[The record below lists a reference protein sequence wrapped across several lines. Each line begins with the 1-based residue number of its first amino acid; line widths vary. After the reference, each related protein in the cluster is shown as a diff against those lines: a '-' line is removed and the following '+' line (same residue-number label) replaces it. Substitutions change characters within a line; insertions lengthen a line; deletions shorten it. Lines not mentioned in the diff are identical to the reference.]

1 VDLEGIEMRKLQN
14 LFVLL
19 VILACASA
27 ASAQR
32 TEVTITLNEQFF
44 DALLDAVFQNAGAP
58 EFPLTSQSSTS
69 TVGIGSS
76 YLPAAS
82 ECNESIRLLREGSGV
97 RTAVRFREGKIYAPL
112 AFDGNYN
119 PPFIGC
125 VNFAGLAEAN
135 IDLEFDQAG
144 QRLIAKANVYNVS
157 LNGTGG
163 VGGAVIAKMVQG
175 SIDRKINPIEIIR
188 LDKLSF
194 PLPLKSDASVKM
206 KAVVIKHEITNGS
219 LVIHI
224 LYEFV
229 KG

>member
-1 VDLEGIEMRKLQN
+1 MKKVKN
-14 LFVLL
+14 LFVLF
-19 VILACASA
+19 VILGCVSA

-32 TEVTITLNEQFF
+32 TEITITLNEQFF
-44 DALLDAVFQNAGAP
+44 DTLLDAVFQNAGPP
-58 EFPLTSQSSTS
+58 EFPLTSQQPNNSADVNSA
-69 TVGIGSS
+69 GIGSGPS
-76 YLPAAS
+76 RLPPA
-82 ECNESIRLLREGSGV
+82 CNESIRILREGSGV
-97 RTAVRFREGKIYAPL
+97 KTAVRFREGRIYAPM

-125 VNFAGLAEAN
+125 VNFAGLAETN
-135 IDLEFDQAG
+135 IDLDFDPAG
-144 QRLIAKANVYNVS
+144 QRLIARANVFNVS

-175 SIDRKINPIEIIR
+175 SIDRKINPFEIVR

-194 PLPLKSDASVKM
+194 PLPLKSDTSVKM
-206 KAVVIKHEITNGS
+206 KAVGIKYEITNGS

>member
-1 VDLEGIEMRKLQN
+1 MRRLKN
-14 LFVLL
+14 LFVMF
-19 VILACASA
+19 VIMACASA

-58 EFPLTSQSSTS
+58 EFPLTSHLPTSSTVTS
-69 TVGIGSS
+69 TTGIGSN

-97 RTAVRFREGKIYAPL
+97 RTAVRFREGKIYAPM

-125 VNFAGLAEAN
+125 VNFAGLAETN

-194 PLPLKSDASVKM
+194 PLPLKGDASVKM
-206 KAVVIKHEITNGS
+206 KAVGIKHEITNGS

-224 LYEFV
+224 LYDFV

>member
-1 VDLEGIEMRKLQN
+1 MKKVKN
-14 LFVLL
+14 LFVLFIVL
-19 VILACASA
+19 TCVSA

-32 TEVTITLNEQFF
+32 TEVTISLNEQFF
-44 DALLDAVFQNAGAP
+44 DALLDAVFQNAGPP
-58 EFPLTSQSSTS
+58 EFPLTSQQPVNSGEIIMAGFGSSST
-69 TVGIGSS
+69 
-76 YLPAAS
+76 PAAS
-82 ECNESIRLLREGSGV
+82 PCNESIRILREGSGV
-97 RTAVRFREGKIYAPL
+97 KTAVRFHEGKIYAPM

-125 VNFAGLAEAN
+125 VSFAGLAETN
-135 IDLEFDQAG
+135 IDLNFDQAG
-144 QRLIAKANVYNVS
+144 QRLVAQANVFNVS

-188 LDKLSF
+188 LDKLTF

-206 KAVVIKHEITNGS
+206 KAVGIKHEISNGS

-224 LYEFV
+224 LYDFV

>member
-1 VDLEGIEMRKLQN
+1 MRKLKT
-14 LFVLL
+14 LFVLCIFL
-19 VILACASA
+19 SCVSV

-32 TEVTITLNEQFF
+32 TEITITLNEQFF
-44 DALLDAVFQNAGAP
+44 DALLDAVFQNAGTL
-58 EFPLTSQSSTS
+58 EFPITSLQQSTS
-69 TVGIGSS
+69 AGEIGTGGIGSS
-76 YLPAAS
+76 FSPAAS

-97 RTAVRFREGKIYAPL
+97 RTAVRFREGRIYAPM

-125 VNFAGLAEAN
+125 VNFAGQAETN

-144 QRLIAKANVYNVS
+144 QRLIARANVYNVS

-175 SIDRKINPIEIIR
+175 SIDRKINPIEIVR

-194 PLPLKSDASVKM
+194 PLPLRGNTSVKM
-206 KAVVIKHEITNGS
+206 KATGIKHEISNGS
-219 LVIHI
+219 LVIHV

>member
-1 VDLEGIEMRKLQN
+1 MRTVKSL
-14 LFVLL
+14 LLLCVMFVS
-19 VILACASA
+19 ASVVE
-27 ASAQR
+27 AQR

-58 EFPLTSQSSTS
+58 EFPLTSQQRPTNSNEIGTS
-69 TVGIGSS
+69 GIGSGI
-76 YLPAAS
+76 LPFPS
-82 ECNESIRLLREGSGV
+82 TCNEAIRILREGSGV
-97 RTAVRFREGKIYAPL
+97 KTAVRFREGKIYAPM

-125 VNFAGLAEAN
+125 VNFAGLAETS
-135 IDLEFDQAG
+135 IDLDFDQAG
-144 QRLIAKANVYNVS
+144 QRLIARANVYNVS

-163 VGGAVIAKMVQG
+163 VGGAVVARMVQG

-194 PLPLKSDASVKM
+194 PLPLKSEASVRM
-206 KAVVIKHEITNGS
+206 KAVGIKHEISNGS

>member
-1 VDLEGIEMRKLQN
+1 MRKLN
-14 LFVLL
+14 ILFVLCVL
-19 VILACASA
+19 FVSVSA
-27 ASAQR
+27 ANAQR
-32 TEVTITLNEQFF
+32 TDVTITLNEQFF

-58 EFPLTSQSSTS
+58 EFPLTSQQSPAPSSNAS
-69 TVGIGSS
+69 SVGIGSNLIS
-76 YLPAAS
+76 SVS

-97 RTAVRFREGKIYAPL
+97 RTAVRFREGKIYAPM

-125 VNFAGLAEAN
+125 VNFAGLAETS

-194 PLPLKSDASVKM
+194 PLPLKSNAKVNM
-206 KAVVIKHEITNGS
+206 KATGIKHEISNGS